1 MNRDKYSGDYRLR
14 DNVVNGRLVQ
24 TAEYIGEYYR
34 FRILSERRRPIAAR
48 LLAFCIVGILACIL
62 PVSITNHLSA
72 VLYAVI
78 PHLLTAIPLWLLI
91 ASLMRIRFG
100 EEPMIHEH
108 ADKTVKYFAIGAP
121 SAVLTAGLAVL
132 GDMVWM
138 VSHFSDNTSG
148 GDLIFLICDTIILLA
163 GIYCLLNR
171 GISEVAVTRDISSDA
186 L

>member
-1 MNRDKYSGDYRLR
+1 MNRDKYSEDYRLR
-14 DNVVNGRLVQ
+14 DDVVNGRPRQ

-34 FRILSERRRPIAAR
+34 FQIPGVRRRSVAAR
-48 LLAFCIVGILACIL
+48 LLAFCIVGIVACIL

-72 VLYAVI
+72 VIYAVI

-100 EEPMIHEH
+100 KEPMIHEH
-108 ADKTVKYFAIGAP
+108 ADKAAKYFAIGAP
-121 SAVLTAGLAVL
+121 SAVLTAGLAAL
-132 GDMVWM
+132 GDVVWV
-138 VSHFSDNTSG
+138 VSHFGDNTSG
-148 GDLIFLICDTIILLA
+148 GDLIFVICDIIMLLA

-171 GISEVAVTRDISSDA
+171 SISEVAIIRDNSSDA